1 MDLKVKDPRG
11 FRFGGKF
18 YAQGQIITGAR
29 EREGNLLVAL
39 GKADVYVEP
48 EPKKKSKKA
57 KKGDYETRHMQA
69 E

>member
-18 YAQGQIITGAR
+18 YAQGQVITGAR

-39 GKADVYVEP
+39 GKADVHVEP
-48 EPKKKSKKA
+48 EPKKTKKA
-57 KKGDYETRHMQA
+57 RKGEYETRHMQA

>member
-11 FRFGGKF
+11 LRFGGKF
-18 YAQGQIITGAR
+18 YAQGQVIPGAR

-48 EPKKKSKKA
+48 GPKKAKKA
-57 KKGDYETRHMQA
+57 KKGEYETRHMQA

>member
-18 YAQGQIITGAR
+18 YAQGQIIPGAR

-48 EPKKKSKKA
+48 EPKKAKKA
-57 KKGDYETRHMQA
+57 KKGEYETRHMQA

>member
-18 YAQGQIITGAR
+18 YAQGQIIPGAR

-48 EPKKKSKKA
+48 EPKKAKKA